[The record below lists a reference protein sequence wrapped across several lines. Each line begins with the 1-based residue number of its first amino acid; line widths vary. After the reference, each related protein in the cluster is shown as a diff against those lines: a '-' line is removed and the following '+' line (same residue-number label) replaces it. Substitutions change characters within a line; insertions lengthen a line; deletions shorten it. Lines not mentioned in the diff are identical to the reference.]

1 MRMNMS
7 QNFQNI
13 SKTCF
18 SGVETAPNRAAVGS
32 VPVGRFF
39 TLNKVLLWF

>member
-1 MRMNMS
+1 MS

-18 SGVETAPNRAAVGS
+18 SRVETAPNWAAVGS
-32 VPVGRFF
+32 VPVGRFP

>member
-1 MRMNMS
+1 MAMS
-7 QNFQNI
+7 QNLQNI

-18 SGVETAPNRAAVGS
+18 SWVETAPNRAAVGS
-32 VPVGRFF
+32 VPVGRFL

>member
-1 MRMNMS
+1 MS

-18 SGVETAPNRAAVGS
+18 SRVETVPNWAAVGS
-32 VPVGRFF
+32 VPVGRFL
-39 TLNKVLLWF
+39 TVNKVLLWF

>member
-1 MRMNMS
+1 MS

-18 SGVETAPNRAAVGS
+18 SWVETAPNLAAVGS
-32 VPVGRFF
+32 VPVGRFP